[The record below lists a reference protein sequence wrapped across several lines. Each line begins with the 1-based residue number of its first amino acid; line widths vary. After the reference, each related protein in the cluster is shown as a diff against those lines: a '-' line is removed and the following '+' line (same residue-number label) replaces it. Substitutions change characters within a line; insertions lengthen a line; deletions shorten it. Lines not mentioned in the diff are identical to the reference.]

1 MRTPPPPGHAP
12 PPSGQRSSPDPRNG
26 ILTRATHALP
36 RDEQCVEEV
45 ALRTRLYMLMRA
57 RAGVTAL
64 EYGLIAALLA
74 GILVSVVT
82 HFATDI
88 TALFTLPT
96 PIATSG

>member
-1 MRTPPPPGHAP
+1 
-12 PPSGQRSSPDPRNG
+12 
-26 ILTRATHALP
+26 
-36 RDEQCVEEV
+36 
-45 ALRTRLYMLMRA
+45 MLMRA